1 MTDVQPRRFLLL
13 AQLPPPVHG
22 VTVTTQH
29 VRDIVA
35 LDRRWKVEHR
45 WLGGS
50 SNLQDVNRRTLR
62 KYLEFG
68 SLLLGLAADGWRRP
82 RPRLSYVTLAPWT
95 HAALRDALLAGAAK
109 GVSERTL
116 VHLHGEGLEKLIAD
130 SSPKA
135 RLCRKLLAGTELI
148 ACTSKAAETAL
159 KSGLFA
165 HVRLLPNS
173 VPDPGPSPSRDVG
186 RKIRVGYLANLDP
199 RKGALRFVEALAAA
213 HAADVPFEAII
224 AGPSTPFLSKEEIE
238 SRIDNLGL
246 QGAVSVEDGKFG
258 AEKDRFL
265 RSLDVL
271 LYPSLHDHAPLVL
284 IEALAYSVAPIVM
297 DTGGISEILGAGLKD
312 NVFVASSAGEPFE
325 AFVTRMLRRYAADRA
340 YLAAHQAKARERYL
354 ETYTETD
361 YIRRC
366 RAILEAPPLQATQT
380 EALGHLVS

>member
-1 MTDVQPRRFLLL
+1 MADPTRRFLLL

-22 VTVTTQH
+22 VTVTTQR

-35 LDRRWKVEHR
+35 CDCRWKVEHR

-50 SNLQDVNRRTLR
+50 SNLHDVNRRTLR

-68 SLLLGLAADGWRRP
+68 SLLLDLAARRWTRP
-82 RPRLSYVTLAPWT
+82 RAQLSYVTLAPWT

-116 VHLHGEGLEKLIAD
+116 VHLHGEGLERIVAGGSL
-130 SSPKA
+130 KA

-148 ACTSKAAETAL
+148 ACTSRAAETAL

-165 HVRLLPNS
+165 HVSLLPNS
-173 VPDPGPSPSRDVG
+173 VPDPGLGPNRDGG

-213 HAADVPFEAII
+213 HAAGLPFEGVI

-238 SRIDNLGL
+238 SRIEDLGL

-284 IEALAYSVAPIVM
+284 IEALSYGVVPIVM
-297 DTGGISEILGAGLKD
+297 NTGGISEILGAGLKD
-312 NVFVASSAGEPFE
+312 NVFVASEGGEPFE
-325 AFVTRMLRRYAADRA
+325 SFVTRLLRRYAADRA
-340 YLAAHQAKARERYL
+340 CLTAHQAKARARYL
-354 ETYTETD
+354 ETYTEAD
-361 YIRRC
+361 FIRQC
-366 RAILEAPPLQATQT
+366 RAILEAQPRQATRT
-380 EALGHLVS
+380 EASSDLVS

>member
-1 MTDVQPRRFLLL
+1 MTDVQPHRLLLL

-22 VTVTTQH
+22 VTVTTQR
-29 VRDIVA
+29 VRDTVA
-35 LDRRWKVEHR
+35 LDRRWRVEHR

-68 SLLLGLAADGWRRP
+68 SFLLGLAAGRWTRP
-82 RPRLSYVTLAPWT
+82 RAQLSYVTLAPWT

-130 SSPKA
+130 SSLKA

-165 HVRLLPNS
+165 HVSLMPNS
-173 VPDPGPSPSRDVG
+173 VPDPGPSPSRDAG

-199 RKGALRFVEALAAA
+199 RKGALRFVEALATA
-213 HAADVPFEAII
+213 HVADVPFEAII
-224 AGPSTPFLSKEEIE
+224 AGPSTPFLSKAEIE
-238 SRIDNLGL
+238 SRIADLGL

-284 IEALAYSVAPIVM
+284 IEALAYGVAPIVM

-312 NVFVASSAGEPFE
+312 NVFVASHGGEPFE
-325 AFVTRMLRRYAADRA
+325 SFVTRMLRRYAADRT
-340 YLAAHQAKARERYL
+340 YLTAHQATARERYL
-354 ETYTETD
+354 ETYTEAD
-361 YIRRC
+361 FIRRC